1 MTRDQ
6 IILDLQQQYALRR
19 ETNRLI
25 FVKNEQEACNSC
37 PGLRALLDAR
47 HEALINGIR
56 TGITSYDQSKPMPE
70 SPPNVFTELNAKI
83 VDALQQNNLPQNVL
97 QPVYT
102 CQSCKDEGYV
112 YAPSRRMCKCFEGEL
127 NRRIMQELGLNKT
140 NPQTFETFNEA
151 LFLEDVLPPYGASQR
166 QVALHN
172 RNICMEYAD
181 SFPNT
186 ATRDLLFVGQS
197 GLGKTFLLQAIA
209 NRVAMRGTLPLY
221 ISAYRWF
228 EMVRKAY
235 FENDPELIT
244 SIMTSPLLLLD
255 DLGTEPL
262 MTNITI
268 TQLFNLLNERQI
280 AGRHTVISTN
290 LDTPEL
296 RERYTE
302 RITSRLLDS
311 TGCRKLTFIG
321 GDVRERLKK
330 SGGVI

>member
-1 MTRDQ
+1 MTREQ
-6 IILDLQQQYALRR
+6 IILLLQQQYVLRR
-19 ETNRLI
+19 EENRLI
-25 FVKNEQEACNSC
+25 FERREQETCEKC

-47 HEALINGIR
+47 RESLIDGIR
-56 TGITSYDQSKPMPE
+56 MGFSSREPGKPIPE
-70 SPPNVFTELNAKI
+70 SPPNVFRELNARI
-83 VDALQQNNLPQNVL
+83 ADRLRQSNLPKDSL

-102 CQSCKDEGYV
+102 CHECKDEGYV

-127 NRRIMQELGLNKT
+127 NRRIMQELGLSGAH
-140 NPQTFETFNEA
+140 PQTFETFNEA
-151 LFLEDVLPPYGASQR
+151 LFLEEKLPPYGVSQR
-166 QVALHN
+166 QVALNN
-172 RNICMEYAD
+172 RNVCMEYAD

-186 ATRDLLFVGQS
+186 TTRDLLFVGQS

-209 NRVAMRGTLPLY
+209 NRVAARGTLPLY

-228 EMVRKAY
+228 ETFRKAY
-235 FENDPELIT
+235 FESDPEQT
-244 SIMTSPLLLLD
+244 ASIMTTPLLLLD

-262 MTNITI
+262 MSNITV

-302 RITSRLLDS
+302 RIASRLLDS
-311 TGCRKLTFIG
+311 SSCRKLTFIG

-330 SGGVI
+330 NGGDL